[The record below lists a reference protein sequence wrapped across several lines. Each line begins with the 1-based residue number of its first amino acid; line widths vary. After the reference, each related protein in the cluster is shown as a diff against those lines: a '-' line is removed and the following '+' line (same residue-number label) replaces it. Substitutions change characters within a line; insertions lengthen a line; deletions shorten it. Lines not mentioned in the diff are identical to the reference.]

1 MDVNHE
7 FPLFAREICLKRTI
21 NTRIAADTKGIMTST
36 IHILAIDDDK
46 ISQKFI
52 GKALSH
58 DDFVMNYADNGE
70 QGIEK
75 ALSNTPDIIILDV
88 EMPGMNGYQVC
99 EKLRE
104 IETTKDTPV
113 VFLSSHST
121 LRERMQGYEVGADD
135 FLVKPFERDDLIA
148 KIRVL
153 AKYLEEQKILR
164 EQYAL
169 AQKTAYIAMTGS
181 SELGIA
187 MQFVEKSYAYHSFP
201 DMAEALLQVTRQYQ
215 LTCALMII
223 ENGEQIWYS
232 PDEAVKPL
240 EKEMVEMLDRSQRF
254 IDFGARTIINFPNLS
269 LLVKNMPLDD
279 MERYGRI
286 KDLLPM
292 LLAAVDSKIISINT
306 EQALSQQSKELL
318 TSFGL
323 IKGQLYYLTKTLMN
337 NQNDSAELLNSMVT
351 ELNADLLGMGL
362 DDDQEAWILQ
372 RIDHAIEQANEQL
385 DASAMLYVVFSRIL
399 HQLKDMTGKQQALVD
414 TYTQVNEA
422 SIATDPAEDDNI
434 EFF

>member
-1 MDVNHE
+1 
-7 FPLFAREICLKRTI
+7 
-21 NTRIAADTKGIMTST
+21 MTSQ

-58 DDFVMNYADNGE
+58 DDFLMNYADDGE

-75 ALSNTPDIIILDV
+75 ALANTPDIIILDV

-104 IETTKDTPV
+104 ESATKDTPI
-113 VFLSSHST
+113 VFLSSHSS
-121 LRERMQGYEVGADD
+121 LRDRMQGYEVGADD

-148 KIRVL
+148 KMRVL

-164 EQYAL
+164 EQYEL

-187 MQFVEKSYAYHSFP
+187 MQFVEKSYAYHAFA
-201 DMAEALLQVTRQYQ
+201 DMADGLFNVTRQYQ
-215 LTCALMII
+215 LNCALMII
-223 ENGEQIWYS
+223 EEGEQVWYS

-240 EKEMVEMLDRSQRF
+240 EKEMVEMLDRGQRF
-254 IDFGARTIINFPNLS
+254 IDFGARTIINYPNLS

-292 LLAAVDSKIISINT
+292 LLAAVDSKIKSINT
-306 EQALSQQSKELL
+306 EQALTQQSEELL
-318 TSFGL
+318 SSFGM
-323 IKGQLYYLTKTLMN
+323 IKGQLYYLTKTLIN
-337 NQNDSAELLNSMVT
+337 NQSHSAELLNGMVT

-372 RIDHAIEQANEQL
+372 RIDHAIEEANDKL

-399 HQLKDMTGKQQALVD
+399 QQLKDMTGKQQTLVD
-414 TYTQVNEA
+414 TFTKANEA
-422 SIATDPAEDDNI
+422 SIAAEVVEDDNI

>member
-1 MDVNHE
+1 MQS
-7 FPLFAREICLKRTI
+7 RI
-21 NTRIAADTKGIMTST
+21 N
-36 IHILAIDDDK
+36 ILAIDDDS

-52 GKALSH
+52 GRALS
-58 DDFVMNYADNGE
+58 DDSFDLSYADDGE
-70 QGIEK
+70 QGFDK
-75 ALSNTPDIIILDV
+75 AVELNPDIIILDV

-104 IETTKDTPV
+104 HPLTKDTPV
-113 VFLSSHST
+113 VFLSSHSS
-121 LRERMQGYEVGADD
+121 LRDRMQGYEVGADD
-135 FLVKPFERDDLIA
+135 FLVKPFESVDLVA
-148 KIRVL
+148 KMRVL
-153 AKYLEEQKILR
+153 AKYLEEQKLLR
-164 EQYAL
+164 EQYEM
-169 AQKTAYIAMTGS
+169 AQKTAHIAMTGS

-187 MQFVEKSYAYHSFP
+187 MQFVEKSYGFHNFP
-201 DMAEALLQVTRQYQ
+201 DLADGLMNVTRQYQ
-215 LTCALMII
+215 LNCALMII
-223 ENGEQIWYS
+223 EEGEQVWYS

-240 EKEMVEMLDRSQRF
+240 EKEMVEMLDRQQRF
-254 IDFGARTIINFPNLS
+254 IDFGSRTIINYPHLS

-292 LLAAVDSKIISINT
+292 LLAAVDSKIKSINT
-306 EQALSQQSKELL
+306 EQALKQQSEELL
-318 TSFGL
+318 SAFGL

-337 NQNDSAELLNSMVT
+337 NQNDSSELLNTMVT

-362 DDDQEAWILQ
+362 DDDQEAYILQ

-399 HQLKDMTGKQQALVD
+399 QQLKDMTGKQQNLVD
-414 TYTQVNEA
+414 TFTKANQVT
-422 SIATDPAEDDNI
+422 IATEVADDDNV

>member
-1 MDVNHE
+1 M
-7 FPLFAREICLKRTI
+7 FAWAFFKKRTI
-21 NTRIAADTKGIMTST
+21 NTKTAADTKGMMST
-36 IHILAIDDDK
+36 RIHILAIDDDK
-46 ISQKFI
+46 TSQRFI
-52 GKALSH
+52 DKALPH
-58 DDFVMNYADNGE
+58 DDFLMSYADNGE

-75 ALSNTPDIIILDV
+75 ALANPPDIIILDV

-99 EKLRE
+99 ETLRKE
-104 IETTKDTPV
+104 AATKDTPV
-113 VFLSSHST
+113 VFLSSHSS
-121 LRERMQGYEVGADD
+121 LRERMQGYELGADD

-148 KIRVL
+148 KMRVL

-164 EQYAL
+164 KQFEQ

-187 MQFVEKSYAYHSFP
+187 MQFVEKSYAYHSFA
-201 DMAEALLQVTRQYQ
+201 DMADGLFNVTRQYQ
-215 LTCALMII
+215 LNCALMII
-223 ENGEQIWYS
+223 EAGEQVWYS
-232 PDEAVKPL
+232 PDEPVKPL

-269 LLVKNMPLDD
+269 LLAKNMPLDD

-292 LLAAVDSKIISINT
+292 LLAAVDSKIKSINT
-306 EQALSQQSKELL
+306 EQALTRQSEELL
-318 TSFGL
+318 SSFGL
-323 IKGQLYYLTKTLMN
+323 IKGQLYYLTKTLIN
-337 NQNDSAELLNSMVT
+337 NQSHSAELLNGMVT
-351 ELNADLLGMGL
+351 ELNTDLLGMGL

-372 RIDHAIEQANEQL
+372 RIDHAIEEANEKL

-399 HQLKDMTGKQQALVD
+399 QQLKDMTRRQQTLVD
-414 TYTQVNEA
+414 TFSKANEA
-422 SIATDPAEDDNI
+422 SIAAEVVADDNV

>member
-1 MDVNHE
+1 M
-7 FPLFAREICLKRTI
+7 PSRI
-21 NTRIAADTKGIMTST
+21 N
-36 IHILAIDDDK
+36 ILAIDDDS

-52 GKALSH
+52 GRALS
-58 DDFVMNYADNGE
+58 DDSFDLSYADDGE
-70 QGIEK
+70 QGFDK
-75 ALSNTPDIIILDV
+75 AVELNPDIIILDV

-104 IETTKDTPV
+104 HPVTKDTPV
-113 VFLSSHST
+113 VFLSSHSS
-121 LRERMQGYEVGADD
+121 LRDRMQGYEVGADD
-135 FLVKPFERDDLIA
+135 FLVKPFESVDLVA
-148 KIRVL
+148 KMRVL
-153 AKYLEEQKILR
+153 AKYLEEQKLLR
-164 EQYAL
+164 EQYEM
-169 AQKTAYIAMTGS
+169 AQKTAHIAMTGS

-187 MQFVEKSYAYHSFP
+187 MQFVEKSYGFHNFSELA
-201 DMAEALLQVTRQYQ
+201 DGLINVTRQYQ
-215 LTCALMII
+215 LSCALMII
-223 ENGEQIWYS
+223 EEGEQVWYS

-240 EKEMVEMLDRSQRF
+240 EKEMVEMLDRQQRF
-254 IDFGARTIINFPNLS
+254 VDFGSRTIINYPNLS

-292 LLAAVDSKIISINT
+292 LLAAVDSKIKSINT
-306 EQALSQQSKELL
+306 EQALKQQSEELL
-318 TSFGL
+318 SAFGL

-337 NQNDSAELLNSMVT
+337 NQNDSSELLNTMVT

-362 DDDQEAWILQ
+362 DDDQEAYILQ

-399 HQLKDMTGKQQALVD
+399 QQLKEMTGKQQNLVD
-414 TYTQVNEA
+414 TFTKANQIT
-422 SIATDPAEDDNI
+422 IATEVADDDNV